1 MIEKLKGGYKML
13 RSEKEKEKFN
23 IIKCPKCNSIVF
35 KQVFRNVLSFGF
47 TCECGHTFKESH
59 NNVTIF

>member
-1 MIEKLKGGYKML
+1 MLRKGGYKML

-47 TCECGHTFKESH
+47 TCAECEHTFKESH
-59 NNVTIF
+59 DNVSLI

>member
-1 MIEKLKGGYKML
+1 ML

-47 TCECGHTFKESH
+47 TCAECGHTFKKSH